1 MLSLNLNDNYTVNSM
16 PIPGSYSHTYIY
28 PFPEHKSNVAN
39 VISWFIFITVMVESI
54 QMAFSDR
61 YKYYTLT
68 LYIVH
73 LLCTYMVDIAIR
85 YVDYDAFIHTSVW
98 QSYAR

>member
-1 MLSLNLNDNYTVNSM
+1 
-16 PIPGSYSHTYIY
+16 
-28 PFPEHKSNVAN
+28 
-39 VISWFIFITVMVESI
+39 MVESI

-85 YVDYDAFIHTSVW
+85 YVDYDAFIHTSV
-98 QSYAR
+98 